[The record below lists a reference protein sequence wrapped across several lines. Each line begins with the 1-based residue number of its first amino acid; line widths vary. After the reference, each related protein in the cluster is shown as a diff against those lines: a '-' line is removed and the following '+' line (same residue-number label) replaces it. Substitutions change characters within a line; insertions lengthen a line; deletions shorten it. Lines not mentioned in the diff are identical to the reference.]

1 MVMMRSV
8 KILAIVL
15 TAIAILFPTA
25 RTASALLIDGYGN
38 LYSSW
43 DGQILGRRSDGD
55 SGSSGSSSDSS
66 GSSSSSDESPD
77 DNDIE
82 DALDQME
89 RELNTLDTEVRVD
102 TNPDDIRTEIRF
114 SDDTRVKTRV
124 EDDRTRTDIYQS
136 GTKVRLER
144 RDGQTRMKVENE
156 ETGEEEEL
164 PVETEDDEILEIRE
178 RAERDSITVSASG
191 DQFVIRR
198 NDVGALAHF
207 PLSVDLS
214 TNTLTVSTP
223 AGERDV
229 TILPDQAVQNML
241 AANVI
246 DQLGGSAFTQL
257 VRENP
262 GLPLGQIV
270 RLIQTQQ
277 GLLAYEIPGVRQQR
291 LLGFIPVTITT
302 TAIVSAETGEL
313 LTTQSSLVNQLLD
326 FFSL

>member
-1 MVMMRSV
+1 MSVMRFFKTLV
-8 KILAIVL
+8 AVLATVAVFSL
-15 TAIAILFPTA
+15 TTRAT
-25 RTASALLIDGYGN
+25 SALLIDEYGQI
-38 LYSSW
+38 YSSW
-43 DGQILGRRSDGD
+43 YGQVLGQGSDGD
-55 SGSSGSSSDSS
+55 KSESSGSGSSSD
-66 GSSSSSDESPD
+66 D
-77 DNDIE
+77 DNEIE

-89 RELNTLDTEVRVD
+89 RELNSLDTTVQTDQGE
-102 TNPDDIRTEIRF
+102 IRTEVRF
-114 SDDTRVKTRV
+114 SDDTRIKTRV
-124 EDDRTRTDIYQS
+124 EDDRTRTDVYQGS
-136 GTKVRLER
+136 TKVRLER
-144 RDGQTRMKVENE
+144 RDGQTRVKVENE
-156 ETGEEEEL
+156 ETGEEEDL
-164 PVETEDDEILEIRE
+164 PVETDKDNEILEIRE
-178 RAERDSITVSASG
+178 RAERDSVTVSTSG
-191 DQFVIRR
+191 DQFVIQR

-207 PLSVDLS
+207 PLSIDLS

-223 AGERDV
+223 AGERAV

-313 LTTQSSLVNQLLD
+313 LTTQSSFLNLLLD
-326 FFSL
+326 LVSF